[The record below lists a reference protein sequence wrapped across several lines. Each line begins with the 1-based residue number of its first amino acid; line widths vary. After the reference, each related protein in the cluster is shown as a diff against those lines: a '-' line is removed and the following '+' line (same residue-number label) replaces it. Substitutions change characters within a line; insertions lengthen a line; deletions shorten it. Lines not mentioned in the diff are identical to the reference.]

1 MKGSNTPREGRL
13 FPQPVKAALKR
24 SQRVRSKDSVQQKK
38 IEPKWNMLANRATLH
53 PGHFSEH
60 VFKLGCKNV
69 YLSGLYE
76 NPICD
81 TEGMSNR
88 ASDKN
93 K

>member
-1 MKGSNTPREGRL
+1 MK
-13 FPQPVKAALKR
+13 
-24 SQRVRSKDSVQQKK
+24 SKDGVLRKKVQ
-38 IEPKWNMLANRATLH
+38 PKWDTDPPYGRH
-53 PGHFSEH
+53 RFSEH

-76 NPICD
+76 NPICNQ
-81 TEGMSNR
+81 EGGGWVGGLGGWGRSNR